1 MSEGGIEDDWTP
13 SPIELERR
21 AFARR
26 ASVKSILIAA
36 ASVVVF
42 AGVIAVILASS
53 TGWVKVREAFFDPQV
68 FIHSLPAVGKGLL
81 QNLKILAFSV
91 VGVAFLGTLIAVIR
105 TSRSPVLFPLRFLAA
120 VYVDIVRGMPA
131 ILLLY
136 LIGLGIPGLRLGGRI
151 DPVLLG
157 TIAITICYSAYVA
170 EVLRSGINSIHP
182 SQRAGARALGLSHMQ
197 TMRIVIL
204 PQAIRNVIPALM
216 NDFVSMQKDVG
227 LVSIIGVVDAV
238 RAAQIEV
245 ARIWNFTPY
254 VAAGVVFI
262 LFALPF
268 VRLAD
273 WYTKKVR
280 TREQRGGTV

>member
-1 MSEGGIEDDWTP
+1 MSEGGIGDNWTP

-21 AFARR
+21 AYARR

-36 ASVVVF
+36 TSVVVF
-42 AGVIAVILASS
+42 GGVIAVALATS
-53 TGWVKVREAFFDPQV
+53 TGWVKVREAFFDPQI
-68 FIHSLPAVGKGLL
+68 FIRSLPAVGRGLL
-81 QNLKILAFSV
+81 QNLKILGFSV
-91 VGVAFLGTLIAVIR
+91 VGVAFLGTIIAVIR
-105 TSRSPVLFPLRFLAA
+105 TSRTPVLFPLRFLAA
-120 VYVDIVRGMPA
+120 VYVNVIRGLPS
-131 ILLLY
+131 LVLLY
-136 LIGLGIPGLRLGGRI
+136 LIGLGIPGLRFWGRI

-182 SQRAGARALGLSHMQ
+182 SQRAGARSLGLTHMQ
-197 TMRIVIL
+197 SMRIVIL

-216 NDFVSMQKDVG
+216 NDFVAMQKDVG

-245 ARIWNFTPY
+245 ALTWNFTPY

-262 LFALPF
+262 LLALPF
-268 VRLAD
+268 VLLTD
-273 WYTKKVR
+273 WYTKRVR
-280 TREQRGGTV
+280 DREQKGGTV